1 MLQVPYMKGTRTA
14 GCVRTFLS
22 LTEKVVDLQKCGVV
36 LQVFAVC
43 ETALYSET
51 QPAWFAA
58 VFVAAITAP
67 AAVRPLLSSRLS
79 IAFRVT
85 KFTS

>member
-22 LTEKVVDLQKCGVV
+22 LTEKVV

-43 ETALYSET
+43 ETALYSKT

-67 AAVRPLLSSRLS
+67 AAVQPLLSSRLS